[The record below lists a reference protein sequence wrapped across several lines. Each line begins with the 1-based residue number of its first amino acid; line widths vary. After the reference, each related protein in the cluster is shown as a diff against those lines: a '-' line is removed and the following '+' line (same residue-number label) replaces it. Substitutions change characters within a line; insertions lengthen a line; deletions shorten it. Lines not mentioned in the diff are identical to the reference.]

1 MSVINQALK
10 DLQTRQQ
17 AGKGRARSVY
27 QAPKASPWPWVFGIT
42 LGVLAGGAVV
52 WQVQSA
58 AQASPASQ
66 PNQTSQHTDVSSPS
80 QSHQGIARELS
91 ANDSSNDNVAPMT
104 EMPAVVL
111 TTDVTSPVA
120 VVQEH
125 VQESLTPAS
134 SAQDNQAQEN
144 QVQETPVLATPVL
157 KTQAQETQVQET
169 QAPEVQVSA
178 IQATAHTDTQRQ
190 ASEDE
195 PASAQAPSSM
205 AVERVERSAPEL
217 ARQRLDQAVAA
228 LESGQGRRA
237 ETLLQEALVL
247 QPDLVD
253 ARQRLAAYYFGRGFN
268 GEALRVLEE
277 GLLLAPNQIRLITLT
292 ARIYEEAGRPEQA
305 LTTLNRYSAE
315 LPRDQDVVILRAAMA
330 NEQSRYEL
338 AAEDYRALLRTNT
351 RHGLWWL
358 GLAYAEEGQGHASQA
373 LEAYQRALE
382 DAGLDRQSR
391 AYAQQRM
398 EAIAAW

>member
-58 AQASPASQ
+58 VQASPATQ
-66 PNQTSQHTDVSSPS
+66 PNQTSQHTDASSPS
-80 QSHQGIARELS
+80 VPNQSIARELS
-91 ANDSSNDNVAPMT
+91 ANDSLNDNLAPMT
-104 EMPAVVL
+104 AMPAVVL
-111 TTDVTSPVA
+111 TPDVTSPVE
-120 VVQEH
+120 VVHEH
-125 VQESLTPAS
+125 VQENLISASPAP
-134 SAQDNQAQEN
+134 DNQAQEN
-144 QVQETPVLATPVL
+144 QVQ
-157 KTQAQETQVQET
+157 
-169 QAPEVQVSA
+169 
-178 IQATAHTDTQRQ
+178 DTQRR
-190 ASEDE
+190 ASEAE
-195 PASAQAPSSM
+195 APPAQAPSSM

-268 GEALRVLEE
+268 GEALRILEE

>member
-66 PNQTSQHTDVSSPS
+66 PNQTSQHIDASSPS
-80 QSHQGIARELS
+80 VPNQSIARELS
-91 ANDSSNDNVAPMT
+91 ANDSLNDNVAPMT

-111 TTDVTSPVA
+111 ATDVTSPVA
-120 VVQEH
+120 VVQER
-125 VQESLTPAS
+125 VQESLMPAS
-134 SAQDNQAQEN
+134 PAPGN
-144 QVQETPVLATPVL
+144 QVQDTPVLATPVL
-157 KTQAQETQVQET
+157 ETQAQETQV
-169 QAPEVQVSA
+169 PEVQVSA
-178 IQATAHTDTQRQ
+178 IQATVHTDTQRQ

-195 PASAQAPSSM
+195 PTSAQAPSSM

-268 GEALRVLEE
+268 GEALRILEE